1 MSTTIE
7 IDEPVQPE
15 SLLALVCRI
24 CDERMLTTAG
34 NFDLHTSLCAEAQ
47 QIADNVE
54 ASTDERIV
62 LLMRHLRHHMPRSRS
77 RERALPI
84 LDHLQVSFVQLDDF
98 ACFHWFCFIL
108 LL

>member
-1 MSTTIE
+1 
-7 IDEPVQPE
+7 
-15 SLLALVCRI
+15 
-24 CDERMLTTAG
+24 MLTTAG

-62 LLMRHLRHHMPRSRS
+62 LLMCHLRHHMPRSRS

-84 LDHLQVSFVQLDDF
+84 LDHLQVSFVQMMILPV
-98 ACFHWFCFIL
+98 FIGCVVVGCCRL
-108 LL
+108 LSIWR